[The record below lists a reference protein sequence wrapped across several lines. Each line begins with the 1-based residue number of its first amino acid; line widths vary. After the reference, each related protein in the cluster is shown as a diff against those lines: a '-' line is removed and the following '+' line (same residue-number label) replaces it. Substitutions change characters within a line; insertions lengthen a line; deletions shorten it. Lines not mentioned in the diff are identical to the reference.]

1 MDDVD
6 RLAARI
12 AEHLVCEPD
21 VEMSDEQVEAAALI
35 IGADAAPARIF
46 SAVA

>member
-6 RLAARI
+6 RLTARI
-12 AEHLVCEPD
+12 AEHLACEPD

-35 IGADAAPARIF
+35 IGAGAAPTRVF